1 MLAGT
6 LPPVPPA
13 PPAAFRNL
21 SDPRWSPGGRR
32 LGWLEETAAGPTH
45 LVVADPEG
53 RERRHL
59 DPPARRT
66 PPTWG
71 GTWCWHGDGAVVLI
85 AADGSLVH
93 ARLDGR
99 VTEVLPADGARR
111 VGPTVSPDGR
121 WIACASETATEQ
133 RIVVVPTGGGPA
145 RVLSTADFA
154 WDPVWSPAGDALAW
168 HEWDHPDMPWDAS
181 RIVVAT
187 FADGAVGTAHVA
199 AGGRA
204 EQVGQPRWSP
214 DGARLAWVSDATGWL
229 TVWVGGARG
238 EDPYPLL
245 SERFEAAEAPW
256 GAGQRSFAWSP
267 DGGAVAYCRNED
279 GFGALCRAPVRGG
292 PIATGDLVARAWHH
306 GVDWGPSG
314 IAAVRSGARTPPRIV
329 VHREDGGRLD
339 LAHGDPPG
347 YSRDALVEPE
357 VLRWRSG
364 ASEVSGLLYRP
375 VGAARPPVLVDCHGG
390 PTGAATVRWIA
401 DVAALVAQGWA
412 VLRPN
417 PRGSTGSGRARL
429 RALDG
434 AWGAADVEDVVA
446 GIEAARA
453 RPDLDGDRVAIA
465 GGSAGGMLALLVA
478 LGRPDLVRACAVAYA
493 VTDLRA
499 LADVEY
505 RFEQHYTERLVG
517 RLPEDESVYIERSP
531 ISRASSLRVPTLML
545 HGDADPVVPI
555 EQTRAFAGA
564 ARAAGAPVEVHEYAG
579 EGHGWSRPGTL
590 ADADARTAAFLA
602 REVLS

>member
-1 MLAGT
+1 MHRAVPPGFRAVADPRTSPAGT
-6 LPPVPPA
+6 
-13 PPAAFRNL
+13 RI
-21 SDPRWSPGGRR
+21 
-32 LGWLEETAAGPTH
+32 GWLEETPEGPTR
-45 LVVADPEG
+45 LVVARPDG
-53 RERRHL
+53 SDRTAL

-66 PPTWG
+66 PPTWA
-71 GTWCWHGDGAVVLI
+71 GTWAWCGEDAVVLG
-85 AADGSLVH
+85 AADGRLLRVG
-93 ARLDGR
+93 LDGL
-99 VTEVLPADGARR
+99 VTEVRPADGTRR
-111 VGPTVSPDGR
+111 LGPAVSPDGR
-121 WIACASETATEQ
+121 WVAYAAETATEQ
-133 RIVVVPTGGGPA
+133 RIRVVPIDGGPA
-145 RVLSTADFA
+145 QPVSISDFA
-154 WDPVWSPAGDALAW
+154 WDPAWSPSGDALAW

-187 FADGAVGTAHVA
+187 FADGAVGPAQVV
-199 AGGRA
+199 AGGSA

-214 DGARLAWVSDATGWL
+214 DGSHLAWVSDTTGWL
-229 TVWVGGARG
+229 SVWVGGARG

-256 GAGQRSFAWSP
+256 GSGQRSFAWSP
-267 DGGAVAYCRNED
+267 DGGSIAYCRNED
-279 GFGALCRAPVRGG
+279 GFGALCCAPVTGG
-292 PIATGDLVARAWHH
+292 PVVTGDLVARAWHH
-306 GVDWGPSG
+306 GIDWGRCG
-314 IAAVRSGARTPPRIV
+314 IVAVRSGARTPPRVV
-329 VHREDGGRLD
+329 VHREDGERLD
-339 LAHGDPPG
+339 LADGDPPG
-347 YSRDALVEPE
+347 LDRDALVEPE

-364 ASEVSGLLYRP
+364 SSEVSGLLYRP
-375 VGAARPPVLVDCHGG
+375 GGAARPPVLVDCHGG

-401 DVAALVAQGWA
+401 DVADLVAQGWA

-417 PRGSTGSGRARL
+417 PRGSTGSGRAQL

-446 GIEAARA
+446 GIEATRA

-478 LGRPDLVRACAVAYA
+478 LRRPDLVRACAVAYA

-499 LADVEY
+499 LAAVEY

-517 RLPEDESVYIERSP
+517 RLPEDEAVFAERSP

-555 EQTRAFAGA
+555 EQTRAFASA

-579 EGHGWSRPGTL
+579 EGHGWSRPGTV
-590 ADADARTAAFLA
+590 ADAAARTAAFLA

>member
-1 MLAGT
+1 VHRAVPPGFRAVADPRGNPAGT
-6 LPPVPPA
+6 
-13 PPAAFRNL
+13 RI
-21 SDPRWSPGGRR
+21 
-32 LGWLEETAAGPTH
+32 GWLEETPEGPTR
-45 LVVADPEG
+45 LVVARPDG
-53 RERRHL
+53 SDRTAL

-71 GTWCWHGDGAVVLI
+71 GTWTWCGGDAVLLV
-85 AADGSLVH
+85 AADGRLLRVG
-93 ARLDGR
+93 LDGP
-99 VTEVLPADGARR
+99 VTEVQPADGTRR
-111 VGPTVSPDGR
+111 LGPAASPDGR
-121 WIACASETATEQ
+121 WVAFAAETATEQ
-133 RIVVVPTGGGPA
+133 RILVAASDGGPA
-145 RVLSTADFA
+145 RPVSTADFA
-154 WDPVWSPAGDALAW
+154 WDPAWSPAGDALAW

-187 FADGAVGTAHVA
+187 FADGVVGTAQVV
-199 AGGRA
+199 AGGSA

-306 GVDWGPSG
+306 GIDWGPSG
-314 IAAVRSGARTPPRIV
+314 IVAVRSGARTPPRIV
-329 VHREDGGRLD
+329 VHRGDGERLD
-339 LAHGDPPG
+339 LADGDPPG
-347 YSRDALVEPE
+347 FSRDALVEPE

-364 ASEVSGLLYRP
+364 SSDVSGLLYRP
-375 VGAARPPVLVDCHGG
+375 PGPARPPVLVDCHGG
-390 PTGAATVRWIA
+390 PTGGATVRWIA
-401 DVAALVAQGWA
+401 DVADAVARGWA

-417 PRGSTGSGRARL
+417 PRGSTGAGRAYL
-429 RALDG
+429 AALEG
-434 AWGAADVEDVVA
+434 RWGEADVEDVVA
-446 GIEAARA
+446 GIESVRA
-453 RPDLDGDRVAIA
+453 RGDLDGDRIAIV

-478 LGRPDLVRACAVAYA
+478 LRRPDLVRACAVAYA

-499 LADVEY
+499 LAAVEY

-517 RLPEDESVYIERSP
+517 RLPEHESVYLERSP
-531 ISRASSLRVPTLML
+531 ITRAASLRVPTLML

-555 EQTRAFAGA
+555 DQTRAFAAA

-579 EGHGWSRPGTL
+579 EGHGWSRPGTV

-602 REVLS
+602 RAVLS